1 MTTHLSVRLAWHDRG
16 WDGRVCDAPHLN
28 AYCIVHEH
36 IRDARDDERER
47 QSAGRALADLDGWVP
62 PCSRDPGAFAPRR
75 FSLRHE
81 DPLDFRKLPSV
92 EEEIPPYSACP
103 APYRW
108 MLEEHFRNISET
120 ENLSIPGPLDA
131 REAGWV
137 LEPERQLAL
146 LTHFWGKLSPAASLV
161 FFYSNHGNPLD
172 EHAARVI
179 VGIGRLSEIGPQLFF
194 GQHPKYPGEHPLWSR
209 RVTHDYPAQ
218 GLRLPYQEYL
228 SQEQPTDQVIVRTP
242 PGALLPFSYGAEH
255 VSDDVALVVLDQLV
269 QSVTQVQA
277 DGLVPGDWDA
287 RLAWLD
293 DVLGEVWRG
302 RGPFPG
308 AGSVLEVLGFPLG
321 TAYQRAELTSIAD
334 NGGDPWHHLVQILDG
349 RMEPPDGV
357 FADGLRAAAQR
368 WQLLPE
374 RKELLA
380 TLARFELSASQV
392 RRIIDPDQRRKSR
405 IDQSQD
411 RLTENPYL
419 ICEQDIGA
427 VDSPPIALDTID
439 HGVRPEGLA
448 AQLTESVAADDRRRV
463 RATGVA
469 VLADAAQA
477 GDALLPLDE
486 FFALVRERFP
496 DRRACPV
503 DRELFRAELE
513 FFERTFTV
521 DYESS
526 PPAIALRE
534 LRTFESELEDLV
546 SRRAPRVNRS
556 PDSDWQA
563 ALRALFGESTGGRD
577 NLAREEKV
585 RALQTMSERRLSVL
599 TGGAGT
605 GKTSVVRVLLDS
617 LERSEGRQQLLLLAP
632 TGKARVRLSAAT
644 RRTARTIHQF
654 LLSQG
659 WIDPETMTLLPEG
672 RAPYQARTVV
682 IDECSM
688 IPTDLMGTL
697 LRALDSN
704 SIQRLILVGDENQL
718 PPIGPGRP
726 FADIRNW
733 LQEQHPECIAS
744 LMTAMRVG
752 DGSSSSGVSRALLLA
767 SGYRAEGGES
777 GDDEVL
783 SDVARG
789 ISSGDLDVAYWDG
802 SDDLI
807 EKIKERLQTDLGIA
821 PGDYAAFNA
830 SLGISTR
837 NWKRSEDWQL
847 LSATRRQFFG
857 TDNLNRIIQREFRGG
872 LIASSRRP
880 GKRGVRPFG
889 DEDIVYT
896 DKVIQVRNQQRR
908 AWPPE
913 RGGLDY
919 VANGEIGVVADTGRG
934 NGGSDHLDVVFS
946 SQEAHQYRYYRNEID
961 ASLELGYALTVHRAQ
976 GSDFDTVFVI
986 IPQAAGTLSRELLYT
1001 ALTRFKRRL
1010 VLLIERDIGPLVRLR
1025 GNEQSETRRR
1035 RTGLFGGNAPG
1046 DGRQAATSPGIG
1058 TYMPDGLKHRG
1069 ASGLQV
1075 RSKSEVIISQL
1086 FEQLGISF
1094 EYEAPLRSRSD
1105 PRDFRLPDFT
1115 VSYEGDVYYWEHLG
1129 MLAVPEYRERWQR
1142 KRRWYEANGY
1152 LPQLI
1157 TSEDSPDGAIDLQAI
1172 TDIARR
1178 RILEGQLD

>member
-16 WDGRVCDAPHLN
+16 WDGRICDAPHLN

-47 QSAGRALADLDGWVP
+47 RSAGKALAELDGWIP
-62 PCSRDPGAFAPRR
+62 PCSRDPGAFAPQG

-92 EEEIPPYSACP
+92 AEEIPPYSACP

-120 ENLSIPGPLDA
+120 ENLSIPGPRDA

-146 LTHFWGKLSPAASLV
+146 LNHFWGKLSPAASLV

-172 EHAARVI
+172 EDAARVI
-179 VGIGRLSEIGPQLFF
+179 VGIGRLREIAPQLFF
-194 GQHPKYPGEHPLWSR
+194 GQHPQYPGEHPLWSR

-228 SQEQPTDQVIVRTP
+228 SQEQPTDQIIVRTP

-255 VSDDVALVVLDQLV
+255 VTDDVALVVLDQLV

-277 DGLVPGDWDA
+277 DGLAPGDWDSS
-287 RLAWLD
+287 LAWLN

-308 AGSVLEVLGFPLG
+308 AGSVLEVLDFPLG
-321 TAYQRAELTSIAD
+321 TAYQRSELTTIAD
-334 NGGDPWHHLVQILDG
+334 DGGDPWYHLVQILDG
-349 RMEPPDGV
+349 RREPPDGV

-374 RKELLA
+374 RQELLA
-380 TLARFELSASQV
+380 MLARFELSAPQV
-392 RRIIDPDQRRKSR
+392 RRIVDPDQRKKCR
-405 IDQSQD
+405 IDQSSD
-411 RLTENPYL
+411 RLARNPYL

-427 VDSPPIALDTID
+427 ADSPPIALDTID
-439 HGVRPEGLA
+439 HGMRPEGTA
-448 AQLTESVAADDRRRV
+448 VGNAGSIVADDRRRV
-463 RATGVA
+463 RAVGVA
-469 VLADAAQA
+469 VLADAARS
-477 GDALLPLDE
+477 GDTLLPLDE
-486 FFALVRERFP
+486 FFARIRERFP
-496 DRRACPV
+496 ERRACPV
-503 DRELFRAELE
+503 DRDVFRAELE

-521 DYESS
+521 DYESD
-526 PPAIALRE
+526 PPVIALRE
-534 LRTFESELEDLV
+534 MRVLEREIEELV
-546 SRRAPRVNRS
+546 SRRAPRANHP
-556 PDSDWQA
+556 PDIGWQA
-563 ALRALFGESTGGRD
+563 ALYELFRESTGRRD
-577 NLAREEKV
+577 DLARGEKE
-585 RALQTMSERRLSVL
+585 RALQTLSERRLSVL

-617 LERSEGRQQLLLLAP
+617 LERSEGRQSLLLLAP
-632 TGKARVRLSAAT
+632 TGKARVRLSSAT
-644 RRTARTIHQF
+644 KRSARTIHQF

-659 WIDPETMTLLPEG
+659 WIDPGTMTLLPEG
-672 RAPYQARTVV
+672 GTPYQARTVV
-682 IDECSM
+682 VDECSM

-733 LQEQHPECIAS
+733 LQAQHPECIAS
-744 LMTAMRVG
+744 LTTAMRVG
-752 DGSSSSGVSRALLLA
+752 DGHSSSGVSRALLLA
-767 SGYRAEGGES
+767 SGYRAEGGEP

-783 SDVARG
+783 SEVARS

-802 SDDLI
+802 NDDLI
-807 EKIKERLQTDLGIA
+807 QKIRDRLQTDLGIA
-821 PGDYAAFNA
+821 PGDYAAFND
-830 SLGISTR
+830 SLGVATK
-837 NWKRSEDWQL
+837 NWKRSEAWQL

-872 LIASSRRP
+872 LIASSRQFGR
-880 GKRGVRPFG
+880 RARPFG

-896 DKVIQVRNQQRR
+896 DKVIQIRNQQRP
-908 AWPPE
+908 AWPRE
-913 RGGLDY
+913 HGGLDY
-919 VANGEIGVVADTGRG
+919 VANGEIGVVANTGRG
-934 NGGSDHLDVVFS
+934 SGGGDHLDVVFS
-946 SQEAHQYRYYRNEID
+946 SQEAHEYRYYRSEVN
-961 ASLELGYALTVHRAQ
+961 ASLELGYALTVHKAQ
-976 GSDFDTVFVI
+976 GSDFDTVFVVV
-986 IPQAAGTLSRELLYT
+986 PQAAGTLSRELLYT
-1001 ALTRFKRRL
+1001 ALTRFKQRL
-1010 VLLIERDIGPLVRLR
+1010 VLLIERDIEPLVRLR
-1025 GNEQSETRRR
+1025 RHDQSETQRR
-1035 RTGLFGGNAPG
+1035 RTGLFVVDGLG
-1046 DGRQAATSPGIG
+1046 DTTRGATSSSLG
-1058 TYMPDGLKHRG
+1058 TYMPGTLKHRG
-1069 ASGLQV
+1069 SSGLRL
-1075 RSKSEVIISQL
+1075 RSKSEVIISQV
-1086 FEQLGISF
+1086 FDQLGVSF
-1094 EYEAPLRSRSD
+1094 EYEVPLRSRTD

-1129 MLAVPEYRERWQR
+1129 MLAVPEYRERWER
-1142 KRRWYEANGY
+1142 KRQWYEACGY